1 MTEVL
6 VLIAEGLP
14 LKEIA
19 QKLNLSRKTIEFH
32 WERLRVLLGFRSYVD
47 ACKYALRNKLITL

>member
-1 MTEVL
+1 MIEVL
-6 VLIAEGLP
+6 TFIAEGFP

-19 QKLNLSRKTIEFH
+19 VILKVSHKTIEFH

-47 ACKYALRNKLITL
+47 ACKYALRNGLIKL